1 MVEPSQRCHRS
12 LDRLAKYSKLDGRFQ
27 YLQAAVGNPKEERTQ
42 FFERPFMGGSLF
54 SSSAEDGHYDV
65 KTLSLS
71 DEPSLKDQSFDLIKC
86 DLEGAEWDFL
96 IHYSSLLKNSKFLVM
111 EWHSWHSGDGGF
123 PQIEKNLTESGFQIV
138 KSSSPQKAVGRDG
151 EVGLFLA
158 KNLNFQN

>member
-1 MVEPSQRCHRS
+1 MIEPSRRCQRS
-12 LDRLAKYSKLDGRFQ
+12 LEKMAQYPKLGGRFK
-27 YLQAAVGNPKEERTQ
+27 YLQAAVGNPRKESTR

-54 SSSAEDGHYDV
+54 SSSAEDAHYDV

-96 IHYSSLLKNSKFLVM
+96 IHYSSVLEKSKFLVV
-111 EWHSWHSGDGGF
+111 EWHNWHSGGGGF
-123 PQIEKNLTESGFQIV
+123 PQVEKKLSDLGLQIIN
-138 KSSSPQKAVGRDG
+138 SSPPQKAVGRDG
-151 EVGLFLA
+151 EVGLLLA